1 MTRRLHEPAGQ
12 VAAEYVGVLLL
23 VAVIVAAMLGAQVH
37 TQIAVEVERAVCKI
51 AGSVQCG
58 EPGVPRPEGSGED
71 GSGEPDRSVYD
82 DECKNDLPGRLLR
95 GEGDDPSG
103 DPEADAVYDNLGRV
117 FEYYS
122 QTFGRDS
129 YDDSGAELIAS
140 IDFCEDPG
148 VPVRNAY
155 WDGSQMKFGDGY
167 ASSLDVTAHELTHAV
182 TNRTAD
188 LDYSCQP
195 GALNEAMSDI
205 FASNVDTD
213 DWEIGEDLPG
223 GALRDMADPAGG
235 HPPQPAHTDDFVEMP
250 NDGSPFNDNG
260 GVHYNSG
267 IPNHAYYLMV
277 QAIGRDRAEQIVY
290 RALTEKLEH
299 DSGFE
304 DFRTASLEV
313 ARELWGED
321 SPEYRGTNES
331 FAAVGLDGTWEAPEV
346 EGC

>member
-1 MTRRLHEPAGQ
+1 MPRLRCAAGQ
-12 VAAEYVGVLLL
+12 VAAEYLGVLLL
-23 VAVIVAAMLGAQVH
+23 VAVVIAALIGSQLH
-37 TQIAVEVERAVCKI
+37 TQIAVEVERAICKI
-51 AGSVQCG
+51 AGSSECG
-58 EPGVPRPEGSGED
+58 EPGVPQADASEHEP
-71 GSGEPDRSVYD
+71 GEPDRSVYD

-103 DPEADAVYDNLGRV
+103 DPEADAVYDNLGQV
-117 FEYYS
+117 FRYYAD
-122 QTFGRDS
+122 TFGRDS

-140 IDFCEDPG
+140 INFCEEAG
-148 VPVRNAY
+148 VPTRNAY
-155 WDGSQMKFGDGY
+155 WDGTQMKFGDGY
-167 ASSLDVTAHELTHAV
+167 AASLDVTAHELTHAI
-182 TNRTAD
+182 TDRTAD
-188 LDYSCQP
+188 LEYRCQS

-223 GALRDMADPAGG
+223 GALRDMANPADGD
-235 HPPQPAHTDDFVEMP
+235 PPQPAHVDDFVEMP

-277 QAIGRDRAEQIVY
+277 QAIGRRAAEQIVY
-290 RALTEKLEH
+290 RALTEKLEP

-313 ARELWGED
+313 ARELWGAD